1 MMRDGLRRG
10 RLLAGW
16 LAAESDHSPDC
27 LSRLIR
33 SSIQFAT
40 LFVGPEVASSLSFSS
55 STTRLSGPTVSN
67 IAGASSAA
75 ASGSILARGSLPE
88 LALVSRRRRSS
99 EPNSLE
105 HASVA
110 LFVGEA
116 DEKCSWSWRRRAL
129 RRAAPCRRWQQQQQ
143 MEQRRPLAGGRRKR
157 TANCSAAPRSRTKPP
172 RRKMNVRARRC
183 RRRVQ
188 LKAPARPRAALT
200 NKCIQRAAESQRI
213 APGRA

>member
-116 DEKCSWSWRRRAL
+116 DEKCSWSRRAL